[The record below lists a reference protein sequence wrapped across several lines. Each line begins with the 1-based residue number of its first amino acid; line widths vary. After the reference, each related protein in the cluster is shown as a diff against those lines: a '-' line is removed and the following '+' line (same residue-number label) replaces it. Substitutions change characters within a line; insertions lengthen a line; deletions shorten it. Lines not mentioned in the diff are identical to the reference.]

1 MNNHFVT
8 VGSKL
13 QAEAP
18 VYDNISYTDFL
29 STEPTLC
36 SFSNFNEVTSEDI
49 EYYVKSLSSSKAI
62 FDQMPLRIFKSILP
76 AILEPITHIVN
87 LSLTTGK
94 YPAFCKYARVS
105 PIYKEGDVN
114 DPNNYRPISILPVVG
129 KCIEYF
135 VNVQLTNY
143 MEDNQLL
150 TDCQYGFRKNNSTT
164 YLMLDLFDEIFDSK
178 SKNCK
183 PAIIF
188 LDVRK
193 AFDTVNHNILLKKL
207 EHYGIEGVVLQWFKS
222 YLSGRYQCTKVNG
235 KVSKFMELCSGVPQG
250 SILGPILFSIYI
262 NDITNACNL
271 SKPFL
276 FADDGAL
283 LFEDV
288 DRKHYIN
295 IKIELLT
302 IIKWLNVN
310 KLSLHGG
317 KTKFMVFDN
326 KVEGKPKGSKVSLKV
341 RHKMKVK
348 VKGKGKDKGNSIS
361 SKTCAAKK
369 VKGKKANK
377 LKRNSDDSNDSEQ
390 LLDKINFA
398 VNGESITIEECK
410 TKKYLGL
417 MVDHKLKFTEHV
429 DHIVKKVGKRI
440 GAMYRSKNL
449 LPLKYR
455 KMFANALMLPQFDY
469 LDIIYNRAGTAK
481 LKELDVLYKKV
492 AKIALNVSTRE
503 SSITVYKDMQ
513 WLPLHLRRQLHL
525 SAYMF
530 RIINNKSPKNV
541 INKFK
546 FISGGSRDGNSC
558 NLYTKK
564 SKTHREFYYLGAK
577 CWNILP
583 HDLRNLTDVKSFSAT
598 FKNQL
603 LGSITSDP
611 KYEINNSFDYFY
623 QPVVIQQD

>member
-1 MNNHFVT
+1 
-8 VGSKL
+8 
-13 QAEAP
+13 
-18 VYDNISYTDFL
+18 
-29 STEPTLC
+29 
-36 SFSNFNEVTSEDI
+36 
-49 EYYVKSLSSSKAI
+49 
-62 FDQMPLRIFKSILP
+62 
-76 AILEPITHIVN
+76 
-87 LSLTTGK
+87 
-94 YPAFCKYARVS
+94 
-105 PIYKEGDVN
+105 
-114 DPNNYRPISILPVVG
+114 
-129 KCIEYF
+129 
-135 VNVQLTNY
+135 

-295 IKIELLT
+295 IKIELLK

-449 LPLKYR
+449 LPLKYKR
-455 KMFANALMLPQFDY
+455 
-469 LDIIYNRAGTAK
+469 
-481 LKELDVLYKKV
+481 
-492 AKIALNVSTRE
+492 
-503 SSITVYKDMQ
+503 
-513 WLPLHLRRQLHL
+513 
-525 SAYMF
+525 
-530 RIINNKSPKNV
+530 
-541 INKFK
+541 
-546 FISGGSRDGNSC
+546 
-558 NLYTKK
+558 
-564 SKTHREFYYLGAK
+564 
-577 CWNILP
+577 
-583 HDLRNLTDVKSFSAT
+583 T
-598 FKNQL
+598 FKL
-603 LGSITSDP
+603 T
-611 KYEINNSFDYFY
+611 F
-623 QPVVIQQD
+623 